1 MELTCTIDEKVLTSA
16 KFYLDYIDGYLL
28 FKTCLWP
35 ALKFFF

>member
-1 MELTCTIDEKVLTSA
+1 MELTCTVNEEVLPQT

-28 FKTCLWP
+28 FKSCLRP